1 MATPLDGPSRCDP
14 QHLLTHLGWLRS
26 LARQLVTDQQV
37 AEDLAQDACIIAL
50 EGRPSD
56 PARMRGWLT
65 GTLERLVFKHLR
77 SERRRLEHESEAA
90 QRETLEETEALV
102 EQVEAQGELVRLV
115 LALDEPYRDVI
126 LYYHFEDLS
135 WSEIGHRLG
144 VSTTAVKSRLQ
155 RAHAQLRKRLEPSLG
170 KDPRV
175 WSLLLLGSPFD
186 AGALLSNSGGLVM
199 GTKLAV
205 VGTVLATATLLTYLA
220 LGPSGGVARGP
231 LTVAK
236 IEEGRKAQRE
246 LEVEHPEPA
255 AAPDER
261 APVAIDPAPTQVAVA
276 AEQEQPAPA
285 VGLRAR
291 DQWLVAMEGALEGD
305 VDLAGFVELG
315 AKIAEL
321 PADASVHPEP
331 QLGGAIAYP
340 LLGAPQ
346 GVSAEFEVARTQNL
360 QYQDP
365 LLSLRLTIEP
375 PTGTPYLVSGSA
387 RTSPE
392 VHLAIFADAAGK
404 PLTLAIAADFP
415 IDAQAN
421 RQSGVAQLGKTPL
434 SIHFSYDIANPVNS
448 KAQLSWIEGDT
459 TQRGPID
466 WRFVGK
472 PLPSMQSLQDLLAR
486 LQAQHDALYQ

>member
-155 RAHAQLRKRLEPSLG
+155 RAHAQLRKHLERSLG

-186 AGALLSNSGGLVM
+186 AGALLSNSGGLLM

-205 VGTVLATATLLTYLA
+205 AGTVLATATLLTYLA
-220 LGPSGGVARGP
+220 LGPSGSDARGP
-231 LTVAK
+231 GALAS
-236 IEEGRKAQRE
+236 IEEGRGSPRE
-246 LEVEHPEPA
+246 PETQQPTQPA
-255 AAPDER
+255 ASDMRE
-261 APVAIDPAPTQVAVA
+261 PVALVAEPVQA
-276 AEQEQPAPA
+276 AVTAEPEQPSPA
-285 VGLRAR
+285 GLRAR
-291 DQWLVAMEGALEGD
+291 DRWLVALEGALEGD

-315 AKIAEL
+315 NEIAEL
-321 PADASVHPEP
+321 RADASVHPEP
-331 QLGGAIAYP
+331 QLGGAVSYP

-346 GVSAEFEVARTQNL
+346 GVGAEFEVARTQNL
-360 QYQDP
+360 LYQDP
-365 LLSLRLTIEP
+365 LLSVRLTIDP
-375 PTGTPYLVSGSA
+375 PTGAPYLVSGSA
-387 RTSPE
+387 RRAPE
-392 VHLAIFADAAGK
+392 VHLAVFADVTGK
-404 PLTLAIAADFP
+404 PLTLAITADFP

-421 RQSGVAQLGKTPL
+421 RLSGAANLGKTPL
-434 SIHFSYDIANPVNS
+434 SIHFSYDVADPLNS

-472 PLPSMQSLQDLLAR
+472 APPSLQSLQDLLAR
-486 LQAQHDALYQ
+486 LQAQHDALYE

>member
-1 MATPLDGPSRCDP
+1 MAPPLDGPSRCDP

-26 LARQLVTDQQV
+26 LARQLVSDQQV

-90 QRETLEETEALV
+90 QRETLEETESLV

-115 LALDEPYRDVI
+115 LTLDEPYRDVI

-144 VSTTAVKSRLQ
+144 VSTAAVKCRLQ
-155 RAHAQLRKRLEPSLG
+155 RAHAQLRKRLERSLG

-205 VGTVLATATLLTYLA
+205 AGTVLATATLLTYLA
-220 LGPSGGVARGP
+220 LGPSSGEARGP
-231 LTVAK
+231 GALAK
-236 IEEGRKAQRE
+236 IEEGRGSPRE
-246 LEVEHPEPA
+246 PRTEQPQQ
-255 AAPDER
+255 PDASDAR
-261 APVAIDPAPTQVAVA
+261 APVAVDPEPAQAAVA
-276 AEQEQPAPA
+276 EQPQQPVPA
-285 VGLRAR
+285 GLRAR
-291 DQWLVAMEGALEGD
+291 DRWLVALEGALEGD
-305 VDLAGFVELG
+305 VDLAGFVDLG
-315 AKIAEL
+315 LEIAEL
-321 PADASVHPEP
+321 SADASVLPQP
-331 QLGGAIAYP
+331 QLGGAVAYP

-360 QYQDP
+360 QYQEP

-375 PTGTPYLVSGSA
+375 PTGAPYLVSGSA
-387 RTSPE
+387 RMQPE
-392 VHLAIFADAAGK
+392 VHLAVFADVSGK
-404 PLTLAIAADFP
+404 PLSLAITADFP

-421 RQSGVAQLGKTPL
+421 RALGAGPLGRTPL
-434 SIHFSYDIANPVNS
+434 SIHFSYDVADPVNS

-472 PLPSMQSLQDLLAR
+472 PLPSLQSLQDLLAR
-486 LQAQHDALYQ
+486 LQAQHQALYK